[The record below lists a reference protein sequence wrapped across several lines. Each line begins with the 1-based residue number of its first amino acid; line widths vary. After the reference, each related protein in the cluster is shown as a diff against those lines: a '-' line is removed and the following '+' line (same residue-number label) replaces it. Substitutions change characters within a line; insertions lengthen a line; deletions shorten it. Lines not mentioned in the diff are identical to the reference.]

1 MHIDQIYI
9 QYLKD
14 NDSKG
19 IQLIYNKY
27 ARQIVT
33 LIQKNSGTEDDGYD
47 ILQESLV
54 DIYHMARERNFE
66 LTTSFGSFLALVCKR
81 KWLNVLKKN
90 QKIQV
95 TKASDDLF
103 HIEDHSQHE
112 WEEMLSQVDKEN
124 KVMGLLDTL
133 GKSCQEIIKRCLAE
147 KHQEQIAESMGISYA
162 YLRKK
167 KSECMASL
175 IQKVKQSGIF

>member
-27 ARQIVT
+27 SRQIVT
-33 LIQKNSGTEDDGYD
+33 LIQRNNGTEDDAYD

-54 DIYHMARERNFE
+54 DIYHMARERDFK
-66 LTTSFGSFLALVCKR
+66 LTTNFGSFLTLVCKR

-90 QKIQV
+90 QKMQV
-95 TKASDDLF
+95 TNASDDLF

-112 WEEMLSQVDKEN
+112 WEEMLGQVDKEN
-124 KVMGLLDTL
+124 KVMAMLDTL
-133 GKSCQEIIKRCLAE
+133 GKSCQEIIKRCLVE

-175 IQKVKQSGIF
+175 VQKIKQSGIF